1 MKKLIALF
9 VILLLLSTGC
19 TSQTNTESNNEN
31 NNETNTDV
39 EAEPTFSFDLK
50 DTELL
55 KNFILEK
62 YPDSKDDPLDKLI
75 YKYNDFNKD
84 GIEDVVCY
92 FDLTY
97 TLDKPVFISQKYGKL
112 YEIENNMEWFKY
124 TQEIEFDDDFIF
136 RITTSGGTGI
146 SQKIKNIYVYDGE
159 KIVFTDGTIILEGY
173 ESGPNYNSEY
183 TGNVIFEEDGDYKN
197 FINEVIHTGDN
208 TSIEKYKYTYNPN
221 VFKFEFEDITKEKS
235 SGDAVTV
242 SLDEFENETLYSR
255 GEPLEID
262 YSKYSTIIIPM
273 QDTINKDKLTTRN
286 VDVTT
291 TGNEAK
297 LKFTVLG
304 KLFKVNLEY
313 KENGLSDPD
322 NIKEFYISDEIE
334 NEIVIINAALPN
346 DFSTISISGSYKYK
360 SELKDFSFSMND
372 MAEPEEL
379 QLITI
384 DSYDSIE

>member
-1 MKKLIALF
+1 MKKLITLF
-9 VILLLLSTGC
+9 VILLLLFTGC

-31 NNETNTDV
+31 DNESNTDI
-39 EAEPTFSFDLK
+39 EPEPTSSVDLK

-55 KNFILEK
+55 KNFIMEK

-92 FDLTY
+92 FELTY
-97 TLDKPVFISQKYGKL
+97 TLDKPVFISQKDGTL
-112 YEIENNMEWFKY
+112 YEIENEMGWFKY

-146 SQKIKNIYVYDGE
+146 SQKVKNIYVYDGE
-159 KIVFTDGTIILEGY
+159 KIVFTDGSIILEGY

-208 TSIEKYKYTYNPN
+208 TSIEKYKYTYNPDI
-221 VFKFEFEDITKEKS
+221 FKFVFEDITEEKIPIES
-235 SGDAVTV
+235 VNV
-242 SLDEFENETLYSR
+242 SLSGFENETLYSR

-273 QDTINKDKLTTRN
+273 QDTINKDNLTTRN

-291 TGNEAK
+291 TGNETK
-297 LKFTVLG
+297 LKFTVLSENFL
-304 KLFKVNLEY
+304 KL
-313 KENGLSDPD
+313 
-322 NIKEFYISDEIE
+322 I
-334 NEIVIINAALPN
+334 
-346 DFSTISISGSYKYK
+346 
-360 SELKDFSFSMND
+360 
-372 MAEPEEL
+372 
-379 QLITI
+379 
-384 DSYDSIE
+384 

>member
-1 MKKLIALF
+1 MKKLITLF
-9 VILLLLSTGC
+9 VILLLLFTGC
-19 TSQTNTESNNEN
+19 TSQTNTESNNES
-31 NNETNTDV
+31 NTDI
-39 EAEPTFSFDLK
+39 EPEPTSSVDLK

-55 KNFILEK
+55 KNFIMEK

-92 FDLTY
+92 FELTY
-97 TLDKPVFISQKYGKL
+97 TLDKPVFISQKDGKL
-112 YEIENNMEWFKY
+112 YEIENEMGWFKY
-124 TQEIEFDDDFIF
+124 TQEIEFNDDFIF

-146 SQKIKNIYVYDGE
+146 SQKVKNIYVYDGE
-159 KIVFTDGTIILEGY
+159 KIVFTDGSIILEGY

-208 TSIEKYKYTYNPN
+208 TSIENYKYTYNPDI
-221 VFKFEFEDITKEKS
+221 FKFVFEDITEEKS
-235 SGDAVTV
+235 PIESVNV
-242 SLDEFENETLYSR
+242 SLSGFENETLYSR

-273 QDTINKDKLTTRN
+273 QDTINKDNLTTRN

-291 TGNEAK
+291 TGNETK
-297 LKFTVLG
+297 LKFTAIG

-313 KENGLSDPD
+313 KENALSNPD
-322 NIKEFYISDEIE
+322 DIKEVYISDEIE
-334 NEIVIINAALPN
+334 NEIVIINVALPN
-346 DFSTISISGSYKYK
+346 DFSIVSISGSYEYK

-372 MAEPEEL
+372 MADPEEL
-379 QLITI
+379 QLITV
-384 DSYDSIE
+384 DSYSSVK